1 MVALATVAH
10 LAIICSKDDLIEIMK
25 AYLQPADAHGDPTLG
40 HLQDRSRLLL
50 TRVLQ
55 VVPVHRDDL
64 VTLYQPAVK
73 VGSSTLDHLGDEHS
87 RTGLL
92 ANDGEAEAAVALLHQ
107 LDVHLLVDLVVLPVD
122 DQAHSVRRLPQRVQ
136 GKAVSD
142 TPQVLPHD
150 LQ

>member
-40 HLQDRSRLLL
+40 HLQDRSCLLL

-92 ANDGEAEAAVALLHQ
+92 ANDREAEAAVALLHQ